1 MLMWPNSLSLNY
13 SGNGLPLY
21 SCLSAHCF
29 LSIPVRPC
37 AMASTGCCKGWPES
51 ALLREPTEYA
61 AVALPYVS
69 AASSRETA
77 NYTSNRATMRS
88 TSPDDNGKLESPLS
102 SSTRNRT
109 TTMSQS
115 STVDLGALLPGEA
128 PLAKLKAPVYHLQ
141 LNISCSCSSYKEDD
155 QYKRRTIGTNTE
167 DEWEE
172 QRR

>member
-128 PLAKLKAPVYHLQ
+128 PLAKLKGGR
-141 LNISCSCSSYKEDD
+141 SG
-155 QYKRRTIGTNTE
+155 RTRKTSGRNNE
-167 DEWEE
+167 DEQEE
-172 QRR
+172 APRRSSTRSDWPQR